1 MSQLKWPRNRLL
13 LALPASNLKRLMS
26 QLELVPCE
34 RGRILLDADSTLDD
48 VFFPDSGVVSVVA
61 LYEDGSI
68 IEMATIGREGCR
80 GSKPSLAMKNPRSDS
95 SCNFLEAPRGCR
107 ATLCYEP

>member
-34 RGRILLDADSTLDD
+34 RGRVLLDVVIGLILSKYWPST
-48 VFFPDSGVVSVVA
+48 G
-61 LYEDGSI
+61 
-68 IEMATIGREGCR
+68 ATHL
-80 GSKPSLAMKNPRSDS
+80 PPMKLS
-95 SCNFLEAPRGCR
+95 
-107 ATLCYEP
+107 